1 MSEDNM
7 ITIVIEGKTEEEIE
21 KVFNEFYLK
30 QFE

>member
-7 ITIVIEGKTEEEIE
+7 ITIVIEGKPEEEIE
-21 KVFNEFYLK
+21 KSFNEFYLK